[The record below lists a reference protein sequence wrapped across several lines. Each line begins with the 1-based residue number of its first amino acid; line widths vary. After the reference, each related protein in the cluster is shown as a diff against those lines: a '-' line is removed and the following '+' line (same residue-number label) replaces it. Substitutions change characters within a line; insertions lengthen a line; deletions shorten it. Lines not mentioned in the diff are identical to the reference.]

1 MENIIKG
8 SCGAAASF
16 SVDREGERTILTVSG
31 SGPMVDSINAR
42 SSIFAEYRDTVTD
55 IVIEEG
61 ITAIG
66 GYAFV
71 KYAQL
76 ARITVPATAAY
87 LGCSCFAEAG
97 ELEEVVLP
105 EGVEV
110 LGPKVFDK
118 CPKLR
123 RVSLPSTL
131 RAVDFKAFSNDDALE
146 HVSFNG
152 TEVQWQRQVRVS
164 LSARGNK
171 PLLTAPTR
179 EFTALSSNYVAM
191 AQRLGEIVRGGGDGR
206 LYVVA
211 PDLTVPD
218 AKGKSGDAMLV
229 IFPDGQVMAVDS
241 GAPFA
246 GDHAMALVE
255 AMQLERL
262 DYLVTSHPHGDHLG
276 NSERMARYFFE
287 TTGGGVREY
296 LHSGMTYKPD
306 EAELREYLTQQ
317 GVKMSCN
324 VRAGDELDI
333 GGVHI
338 ELFNPVDADMTPPNK
353 GDENVNNASLVM
365 KFTYGASSMLL
376 SGDLYAS
383 REHELVQKY
392 GDRLHADVLK
402 ANHHGAFTSNT
413 PEWFG
418 AIKPKILFTCCDD
431 FVWTAFLERM
441 QAAGIP
447 NYRVSDCGLVEISMG
462 RDADYRVET
471 EYRGR

>member
-1 MENIIKG
+1 MENISKG
-8 SCGAAASF
+8 SCGAAANYSI
-16 SVDREGERTILTVSG
+16 DRDGKRVILTVGG
-31 SGPMVDSINAR
+31 SGAMADSINAR
-42 SSIFAEYRDTVTD
+42 SSPFADYRDIVTD

-61 ITAIG
+61 ITAVG

-76 ARITVPATAAY
+76 AHVTVPSTAAY

-97 ELEEVVLP
+97 ELEEAVLP

-110 LGPKVFDK
+110 LGPKAFDK
-118 CPKLR
+118 CKKLR
-123 RVSLPSTL
+123 RVVLPSTL
-131 RAVDFKAFSNDDALE
+131 RAVDFRAFSSDDAIE
-146 HVSFNG
+146 YVSFNG
-152 TEVQWQRQVRVS
+152 TEAQWQRQVRVS

-171 PLLTAPTR
+171 PILTAPTR
-179 EFTALSSNYVAM
+179 EFTALSSRYVKM
-191 AQRLGEIVRGGGDGR
+191 AERLGDIVRTGGDGR

-218 AKGKSGDAMLV
+218 SKGKSGDALFV
-229 IFPDGQVMAVDS
+229 IFPDGQVMAVDT
-241 GAPFA
+241 GVPFA
-246 GDHAMALVE
+246 GDHVMELIE
-255 AMQLERL
+255 AMRLERL

-276 NSERMARYFFE
+276 NSLRVAKYFFE

-317 GVKMSCN
+317 GVIMHCN
-324 VRAGDELDI
+324 VRAGDKMDI
-333 GGVHI
+333 GGVGI
-338 ELFNPVDADMTPPNK
+338 ELFNPEDADMDPPDK

-365 KFTYGASSMLL
+365 KFTYGTSSLLL

-383 REHELVQKY
+383 REHDLVHKY
-392 GDRLHADVLK
+392 GDRLQADVLK

-418 AIKPKILFTCCDD
+418 AVKPKILFTCCDD

-441 QAAGIP
+441 RAAGIP
-447 NYRVSDCGLVEISMG
+447 NYRVSDNGLIEISMG
-462 RDADYRVET
+462 RDADYSVTT
-471 EYRGR
+471 EY